1 MRGPSPLIPPHRGIA
16 RRDPAAI
23 ELDGVVHV
31 FHTVV
36 DVTTDPLSLWIEVT
50 TSTDLKQW
58 TAPERVTPPGP
69 NFSSPGNIVRRDGE
83 WILCLQSYPIP
94 RGGVYADDR
103 CRLWTMRST
112 DLRRWSAPVEL
123 RITDGSGARRRIDP
137 FLVETEDAV
146 LCLHK
151 DAGAIRALRSTDAM
165 SSWQSVTGP
174 ALVDPGSLPTG
185 ETVENPAVLAS
196 PGGGWL
202 LFASSVRPGRG
213 IRVARGE
220 SPWTWGPSTEL
231 DLPTVSWAPG
241 GLSAATVL
249 ATPGRAHPWTMFLH
263 AEADDPHLAD
273 LTLLVS
279 DDLDTWRALPAG

>member
-1 MRGPSPLIPPHRGIA
+1 MREPSPLLPLRPGIA

-23 ELDGVVHV
+23 EIDGVVHV

-69 NFSSPGNIVRRDGE
+69 NFSSPGNIVRRGDE
-83 WILCLQSYPIP
+83 WVLCLQSYPVP
-94 RGGVYADDR
+94 PGGIYADDR
-103 CRLWTMRST
+103 CRLWTMRSP
-112 DLRRWSAPVEL
+112 DLRRWSDPVEV
-123 RITDGSGARRRIDP
+123 RITDGSSARRRIDP
-137 FLVETEDAV
+137 FLVETDDGM

-165 SSWQSVTGP
+165 TTWQSVDGP
-174 ALVDPGSLPTG
+174 SLVDPASLPAG
-185 ETVENPAVLAS
+185 ETVENPAVLAH

-202 LFASSVRPGRG
+202 LFTSSVRPGRG
-213 IRVARGE
+213 IRVARGS
-220 SPWTWGPSTEL
+220 SPSEWGPSIEL
-231 DLPTVSWAPG
+231 DLPAVAWAPG

-249 ATPGRAHPWTMFLH
+249 ATPARAHAWTMFVH
-263 AEADDPHLAD
+263 GEANDPHLAD
-273 LTLLVS
+273 LTVLVS
-279 DDLDTWRALPAG
+279 DDLDTWRVLPGG